1 MNTQD
6 VIETVQN
13 IFIGADNKDWDLC
26 LAAFAGKVVLDY
38 TSLNGGEPSCIDAEE
53 IIETWRNFLPRF
65 KSTHHQLG
73 NFTIHAVGEHAEVY
87 CYGTAFH
94 YFPNSTGNNVW
105 TVVGTYDI
113 SVQRLKDTWRVTAL
127 KFNFKFADGN
137 LEIPNMI
144 VDKKE

>member
-65 KSTHHQLG
+65 KSTHHQ
-73 NFTIHAVGEHAEVY
+73 
-87 CYGTAFH
+87 
-94 YFPNSTGNNVW
+94 
-105 TVVGTYDI
+105 
-113 SVQRLKDTWRVTAL
+113 
-127 KFNFKFADGN
+127 
-137 LEIPNMI
+137 
-144 VDKKE
+144 